1 MRCSRSIPYIIS
13 ISALCRLLTLNQNDK
28 RRILRMP
35 WRVFVHPD
43 VPFIETVYAGV
54 LTGTE
59 LSAAI
64 RETISFAGMH
74 RRNRFL
80 ADLVLS
86 CDPEH
91 LLKEAVLA
99 NDTPTVSRHALFWET
114 TCLNR
119 GLKVRLFTDRQ
130 SAIDWLAG

>member
-1 MRCSRSIPYIIS
+1 
-13 ISALCRLLTLNQNDK
+13 
-28 RRILRMP
+28 MP

-74 RRNRFL
+74 RRNRFLADCQALEGGHSFSDLFFL